1 MPLQPEFDSNIYEY
15 TITLDDN
22 NVSELNI
29 TATPNKE
36 KANVEIL
43 GNTQLKAGE
52 NTITILLKSKDG
64 SETATYQIKVNV
76 SAAQDTQTNKTSEND
91 LFKYIGIG
99 VLVGTL
105 IIAIIIF
112 ISKRRKKDG
121 NIEINDLPKLEDE
134 DLPKS
139 LRKNKETVEEKEDNK
154 AEVEDVYEDQD
165 RKKRID
171 DFYANDDDETLKK
184 RRGKHF

>member
-1 MPLQPEFDSNIYEY
+1 M
-15 TITLDDN
+15 
-22 NVSELNI
+22 
-29 TATPNKE
+29 
-36 KANVEIL
+36 
-43 GNTQLKAGE
+43 
-52 NTITILLKSKDG
+52 
-64 SETATYQIKVNV
+64 
-76 SAAQDTQTNKTSEND
+76 
-91 LFKYIGIG
+91 
-99 VLVGTL
+99 
-105 IIAIIIF
+105 
-112 ISKRRKKDG
+112 
-121 NIEINDLPKLEDE
+121 PKLEDE